1 VAVLT
6 PASGLAPADWAVLFA
21 YVCGIV
27 AFGVWVGRRT
37 RNVSDFFLAG
47 REMRWWAAGL
57 SVMATQISAITFV
70 GTTGQAYTNGMSFI
84 AFYFGLPFAMVVLS
98 LTLVPFFYRSGVYTA
113 YQYLERRFDSRTR
126 TLTSVLFL
134 LSRGLSV
141 GVTLYAPSIV
151 LSVIFGWSE
160 TATIAAMAGATIVYV
175 VYGGNRSVIWT
186 DVAQM
191 ALVWFGIFTCVGV
204 AVAQLPAGV
213 GLRDALALAQSTGRL
228 EMMDTSPDPSRPF
241 TLWSGLIGG
250 MFLAMSYFGCDQSQV
265 QRYLSGRSL
274 TESRLSLLFNA
285 FLKVPMQFLILLT
298 GVLVFVFFHFHP
310 APLLWNRAE
319 LAKVEAKADPA
330 RLAQARAEVD
340 QAMRARLE
348 AAEAFAAARHAGGD
362 VAAAR
367 ERYVAAEQRVEAQER
382 AIRRLAAAAIG
393 QREPVNDVNY
403 IFPSYIV
410 DRLRGGLAGLIL
422 AVIFAA
428 AMSALAGELNS
439 LATTTMVDIYSR
451 FVRVGAGRDL
461 RASRLFTVFWGLFA
475 ALVATQA
482 GQLGSAIVV
491 VNKFGSYFYGSILGV
506 FGLAVLAPRATG
518 RGAFFGLF
526 AGMTAVFLVS
536 WLTPVA
542 FLWYNVVGAV
552 TVFATGLL
560 ITAFTPGPAPPAG
573 ARS

>member
-37 RNVSDFFLAG
+37 RTVSDFFLAG

-70 GTTGQAYTNGMSFI
+70 GTTGQAYTSGMGFI

-228 EMMDTSPDPSRPF
+228 ETMDTSLDPTRPF

-250 MFLAMSYFGCDQSQV
+250 TFLAMSYFGCDQSQV
-265 QRYLSGRSL
+265 QRYLSGRTL

-330 RLAQARAEVD
+330 RLAQARAEVE
-340 QAMRARLE
+340 AATRARRE

-367 ERYVAAEQRVEAQER
+367 ERYVAAERRLEAQQV
-382 AIRRLAAAAIG
+382 AVRRFAAQAIG

-439 LATTTMVDIYSR
+439 LATTTMVDLYSR

-506 FGLAVLAPRATG
+506 FGLAVLTPRATA
-518 RGAFFGLF
+518 RGAFYGLF

-560 ITAFTPGPAPPAG
+560 ITASAPGPAPPAG
-573 ARS
+573 AP